1 MFYKL
6 YVAVQSY
13 TSKSTFYTFVLFIFL
28 FKTHMNQKT
37 SNQAKVV
44 MIVQIHFISKLF
56 KKATTQI
63 IQREN
68 K

>member
-6 YVAVQSY
+6 YVTVQSY

-37 SNQAKVV
+37 SNQVV

>member
-37 SNQAKVV
+37 SNQVV